1 MTLNILPITG
11 EFPKLET
18 DRLILRQM
26 TLEDVPAL
34 FKIWSDP
41 EVTKYINITA
51 FKEESQAREMI
62 ELLNRLAEEKKA
74 IRWAITLKEDQKVI
88 GSGGFNTWLK
98 EEAFRGEIG
107 YDLDRGYWGR
117 GIMTEVLHAL
127 ISFGFGPMKLNRIEA
142 MVEPENIASIKL
154 LKKNGF
160 WEEGLLREY
169 QVSKEKFIDLQIFS
183 LLKREYNLSV

>member
-117 GIMTEVLHAL
+117 GIMTEVLRAL

>member
-1 MTLNILPITG
+1 MNILPITG

-117 GIMTEVLHAL
+117 GIMTEVLRAL